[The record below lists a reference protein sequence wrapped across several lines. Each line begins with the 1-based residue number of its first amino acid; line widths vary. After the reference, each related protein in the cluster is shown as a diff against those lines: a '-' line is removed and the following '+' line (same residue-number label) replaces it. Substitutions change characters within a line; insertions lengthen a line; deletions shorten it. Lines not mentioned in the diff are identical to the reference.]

1 MGVAPVANLLRFNE
15 EVRTLLELTGHAD
28 VADRTRG
35 LEQIPPDAIELA
47 VREARL
53 RLQLARSISDKGIN
67 EGFTQSDADE
77 ADRMPA
83 LPMLRRSLATYA
95 ERRGTYGASE
105 QRWADMMLGLFPKGL
120 TITDRSD
127 WVRFGIF
134 AQIGSKLCRYTE
146 NFFQPHID
154 SMHDL
159 QPYSAMLEAEDRRY
173 SGRPPFEMNP

>member
-1 MGVAPVANLLRFNE
+1 MADLLRFNE
-15 EVRTLLELTGHAD
+15 EIRTLLELTGHGD
-28 VADRTRG
+28 VADQTRG

-47 VREARL
+47 VREARM
-53 RLQLARSISDKGIN
+53 RLQLARSIADEKVN
-67 EGFTQSDADE
+67 EGFTQRDVDE
-77 ADRMPA
+77 AEHSPA
-83 LPMLRRSLATYA
+83 APMLRRSLATYA

-173 SGRPPFEMNP
+173 SRRPPFDMDI